1 MFCFNMQETK
11 GISIY
16 HSPTEFVDGHQKLLF
31 LIRITYFAGIQKVNL
46 FFR

>member
-1 MFCFNMQETK
+1 MFCVNMQETK

-16 HSPTEFVDGHQKLLF
+16 HSSNEYVDGYQKLLF
-31 LIRITYFAGIQKVNL
+31 IIRITYFAGIQKVNL